1 MDIGWPSLT
10 LERAGVEFLAISN
23 YLFSGNYFCRV
34 SGSLSSNEKRNNK
47 DIDCSK
53 GYRDSNICVM
63 KVALPT
69 NAEINNGDVE
79 FSNEEIIIL
88 KHPDLSTNLES
99 TNENSLP
106 APASNEY
113 TASRR
118 AAIGDKVCGSKWL
131 SGYKMYVLF
140 N

>member
-1 MDIGWPSLT
+1 
-10 LERAGVEFLAISN
+10 
-23 YLFSGNYFCRV
+23 
-34 SGSLSSNEKRNNK
+34 
-47 DIDCSK
+47 
-53 GYRDSNICVM
+53 M

-69 NAEINNGDVE
+69 NEEITNGDVE

-99 TNENSLP
+99 TNENSLS

-131 SGYKMYVLF
+131 SWYTIYVY
-140 N
+140 

>member
-1 MDIGWPSLT
+1 
-10 LERAGVEFLAISN
+10 
-23 YLFSGNYFCRV
+23 
-34 SGSLSSNEKRNNK
+34 
-47 DIDCSK
+47 
-53 GYRDSNICVM
+53 M

-69 NAEINNGDVE
+69 NEEITNGDVE

-99 TNENSLP
+99 TNENNSLS

-118 AAIGDKVCGSKWL
+118 AAIGDKVCGSN
-131 SGYKMYVLF
+131 GYQDTKYMFIIVIGYRYQL
-140 N
+140 

>member
-1 MDIGWPSLT
+1 
-10 LERAGVEFLAISN
+10 
-23 YLFSGNYFCRV
+23 
-34 SGSLSSNEKRNNK
+34 
-47 DIDCSK
+47 
-53 GYRDSNICVM
+53 M

-69 NAEINNGDVE
+69 NEEIINGDVE

-99 TNENSLP
+99 TNENSLL

-118 AAIGDKVCGSKWL
+118 AAIGDKVCGSN
-131 SGYKMYVLF
+131 GYQDTKYMFVISHWI
-140 N
+140 

>member
-1 MDIGWPSLT
+1 
-10 LERAGVEFLAISN
+10 
-23 YLFSGNYFCRV
+23 
-34 SGSLSSNEKRNNK
+34 
-47 DIDCSK
+47 
-53 GYRDSNICVM
+53 M

-69 NAEINNGDVE
+69 NEEITNGDVE

-99 TNENSLP
+99 PNENSLS

-118 AAIGDKVCGSKWL
+118 AAIGDKVCGSN
-131 SGYKMYVLF
+131 GYQDTKYIFIKLVMVYRYQLQ
-140 N
+140 

>member
-1 MDIGWPSLT
+1 
-10 LERAGVEFLAISN
+10 VKV
-23 YLFSGNYFCRV
+23 YY
-34 SGSLSSNEKRNNK
+34 NEKCSVCRFEIEHYKKQNNK

-69 NAEINNGDVE
+69 NAEITNGDVE

-88 KHPDLSTNLES
+88 KHPDLSTNPES
-99 TNENSLP
+99 TNENNSLS

-118 AAIGDKVCGSKWL
+118 AAIGDKVCGSN
-131 SGYKMYVLF
+131 GYQDTKYIF
-140 N
+140 I

>member
-1 MDIGWPSLT
+1 
-10 LERAGVEFLAISN
+10 
-23 YLFSGNYFCRV
+23 
-34 SGSLSSNEKRNNK
+34 
-47 DIDCSK
+47 
-53 GYRDSNICVM
+53 M

-69 NAEINNGDVE
+69 NEEIINGDVE

-131 SGYKMYVLF
+131 SGYKMYVYYWIYISVAIIFTFYYRFHLAAPLF
-140 N
+140 VNMP

>member
-1 MDIGWPSLT
+1 
-10 LERAGVEFLAISN
+10 
-23 YLFSGNYFCRV
+23 
-34 SGSLSSNEKRNNK
+34 
-47 DIDCSK
+47 
-53 GYRDSNICVM
+53 M

-69 NAEINNGDVE
+69 NEEIINGDVE

-106 APASNEY
+106 KPSSNEY

-131 SGYKMYVLF
+131 SGYKMYVFIQLVIGSIYQLQLF
-140 N
+140 LRFIIGVT

>member
-1 MDIGWPSLT
+1 
-10 LERAGVEFLAISN
+10 
-23 YLFSGNYFCRV
+23 
-34 SGSLSSNEKRNNK
+34 
-47 DIDCSK
+47 
-53 GYRDSNICVM
+53 M

-69 NAEINNGDVE
+69 NEEITNGDVE

-99 TNENSLP
+99 TNENSLS

-118 AAIGDKVCGSKWL
+118 AAIGDKVCGSN
-131 SGYKMYVLF
+131 GYQDTKYMFIIIGYRYQL
-140 N
+140 